1 MIREVVG
8 WAEVG
13 YDGGKVDFW
22 KAEFGHV
29 LVPFCAD
36 GFPAGSIGFFVLGN
50 VFGKGVKREV
60 GGGKGEVGEE
70 GRALVLAFVFCEESD
85 GAVGEFG
92 GGVEGGAFFDRRE
105 QCVVEVVGLGV
116 EESALILEVVRSV
129 EARGD
134 RHAVDVPFSDVVA
147 TVAGGFKKGGSEGCP

>member
-1 MIREVVG
+1 M
-8 WAEVG
+8 
-13 YDGGKVDFW
+13 
-22 KAEFGHV
+22 
-29 LVPFCAD
+29 
-36 GFPAGSIGFFVLGN
+36 
-50 VFGKGVKREV
+50 
-60 GGGKGEVGEE
+60 
-70 GRALVLAFVFCEESD
+70 FCEESD